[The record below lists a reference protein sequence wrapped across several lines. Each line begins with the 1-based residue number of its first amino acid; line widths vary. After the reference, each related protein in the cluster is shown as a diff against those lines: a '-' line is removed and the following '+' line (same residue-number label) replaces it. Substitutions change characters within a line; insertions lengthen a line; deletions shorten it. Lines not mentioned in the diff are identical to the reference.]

1 MATQSE
7 RAEQEAR
14 RYLAAVSEKSTASP
28 DYERALRKAAASIER
43 LQRAVR
49 LAERTERSR

>member
-1 MATQSE
+1 MATQSD

-14 RYLAAVSEKSTASP
+14 KYLAAVSEKSTASP

-43 LQRAVR
+43 LQRAVQ
-49 LAERTERSR
+49 LAERTEQSR